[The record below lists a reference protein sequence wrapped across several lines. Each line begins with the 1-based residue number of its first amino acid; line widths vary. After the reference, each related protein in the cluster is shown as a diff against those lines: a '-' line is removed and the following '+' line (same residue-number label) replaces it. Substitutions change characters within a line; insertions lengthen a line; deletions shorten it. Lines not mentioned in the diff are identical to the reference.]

1 MNVLLSIKPTYI
13 EEIQKGN
20 KGYEFRRAIFKNKP
34 DEIVIYASSPVK
46 KIIGSF
52 SVGEIIED
60 TPDNLWNNF
69 KEKAGINKKDFFE
82 YFKGKTNGF
91 ALEIKEFKPL
101 SEPFD
106 PYKNMPQFRPP
117 QSFAYINNLALAN

>member
-1 MNVLLSIKPTYI
+1 MNVLLSIKPKYI

-34 DEIVIYASSPVK
+34 DEIVIY
-46 KIIGSF
+46 